1 MKRTII
7 WMMMVLLALSLCACR
22 PEGEEIAPGGAAA
35 PTEDPTEQPAE
46 NETEQ
51 PVENEAEQPTE
62 EEQPAEEA
70 ENEAATQIPEE
81 NAEQPAAESTTSGYT
96 EDPALRAEADRIR
109 EEEGLEAYWDF
120 CSLHDI
126 KMYTDASIDD
136 PFMPNIVVVKLLK
149 SVSRTE
155 GFAPDFS
162 CVSPLKVEEAKYYG
176 SETNENFKRKFYIY
190 LNENNKQAV
199 IDAADLL
206 MQLDYVYS
214 AAPSYYTT
222 D

>member
-1 MKRTII
+1 
-7 WMMMVLLALSLCACR
+7 MVLLVLSLCACR
-22 PEGEEIAPGGAAA
+22 PEGKEIDVGSSGTAAPTESAV

-46 NETEQ
+46 NE
-51 PVENEAEQPTE
+51 AEQPTA

-70 ENEAATQIPEE
+70 ETENEAATQIPDE
-81 NAEQPAAESTTSGYT
+81 NAEQPATESTTSGYT

-109 EEEGLEAYWDF
+109 EQEGLEAYWDF

-126 KMYTDASIDD
+126 KMYTDASIDE
-136 PFMPNIVVVKLLK
+136 PFLPNIVIVILLK
-149 SVSRTE
+149 SASRTE
-155 GFAPDFS
+155 EFVPDFS
-162 CVSPLKVEEAKYYG
+162 CVSPLKVEEAQYYG
-176 SETNENFKRKFYIY
+176 SETNEDFRRRFYVY
-190 LNENNKQAV
+190 LPEDDKQAV
-199 IDAADLL
+199 IDTADLL